1 MKASVA
7 SSPPSRKHSSFT
19 RLVRPFARALRAPLC
34 SQTHRIVHD
43 YVGAAGAFAS
53 GRTGARADVFRG
65 AEEGLSSTFQQALSF
80 FSLRLF
86 FARAGACVC
95 ASRRS
100 GECCG
105 SVACWYE
112 KRFACVRGGVVGYE
126 RGARGQKIGGRGA
139 GAAAAAA
146 PRRQTPL
153 PAPHLPLE
161 TASRVSF
168 VDALRGLAK
177 GTILPAMRRL

>member
-1 MKASVA
+1 M
-7 SSPPSRKHSSFT
+7 
-19 RLVRPFARALRAPLC
+19 
-34 SQTHRIVHD
+34 
-43 YVGAAGAFAS
+43 
-53 GRTGARADVFRG
+53 
-65 AEEGLSSTFQQALSF
+65 
-80 FSLRLF
+80 
-86 FARAGACVC
+86 
-95 ASRRS
+95 
-100 GECCG
+100 
-105 SVACWYE
+105 
-112 KRFACVRGGVVGYE
+112 GYE

-161 TASRVSF
+161 AASRVSF